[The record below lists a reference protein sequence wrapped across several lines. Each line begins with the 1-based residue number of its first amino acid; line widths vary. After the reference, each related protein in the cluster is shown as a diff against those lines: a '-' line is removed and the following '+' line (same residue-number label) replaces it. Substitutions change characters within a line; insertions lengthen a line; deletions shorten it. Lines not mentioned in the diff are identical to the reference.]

1 MREFKRTD
9 FSNGSS
15 FAKRVNDRWIFLFVY
30 PVIALLSVHI
40 GNDNTFQEL
49 VYMPSYYSDL
59 LLAFS
64 CVYGLGWYYRWL
76 FFRLWQKFDKEML
89 MHKRIMTRITFG
101 VVLPVIGI
109 IGLELLYLIFLLDIP
124 IRTSSVFYLE
134 LPVAVT
140 FCIALNLLYY
150 LLYFR
155 EHNLE
160 LKQHLQQQ
168 KKGTPE
174 TEEKHKKD
182 FVVNRG
188 ARAFPV
194 SEEHTAYFL
203 VFEKSTFLVTADNKR
218 YLIDSTLDQL
228 AKVVHPKR
236 FFRLNRQIIAS
247 KKSILSYSHTDTRRL
262 SIEISPAPGIQVFV
276 SKTRSSRFIHWLNPE

>member
-1 MREFKRTD
+1 MRKFKRSG
-9 FSNGSS
+9 FSNASGS
-15 FAKRVNDRWIFLFVY
+15 AKRVDDRWIFLFVY

-40 GNDNTFQEL
+40 GNDNTFQAL
-49 VYMPSYYSDL
+49 VHMPSYYSDL

-76 FFRLWQKFDKEML
+76 FFRLGQKFDREML
-89 MHKRIMTRITFG
+89 VHKRIMIQILLG
-101 VVLPVIGI
+101 VVFPVTGI

-134 LPVAVT
+134 LPVVST
-140 FCIALNLLYY
+140 FCIALNLLYN

-160 LKQHLQQQ
+160 LQQHLEQQ
-168 KKGTPE
+168 KKATPE
-174 TEEKHKKD
+174 TEERQKKD
-182 FVVNRG
+182 FIVNLG
-188 ARAFPV
+188 ARAFPI

-203 VFEKSTFLVTADNKR
+203 VSEKSTFLVTKDNKR

-228 AKVVHPKR
+228 SKMVRPER
-236 FFRLNRQIIAS
+236 FYRINRQIIAS
-247 KKSILSYSHTDTRRL
+247 RRSILSYSHTDTRKLR
-262 SIEISPAPGIQVFV
+262 IEISPAPGIKAFV
-276 SKTRSSRFIHWLNPE
+276 SKTRSSRFIRWFSQG

>member
-1 MREFKRTD
+1 MRGFKRSGI
-9 FSNGSS
+9 SNGSS
-15 FAKRVNDRWIFLFVY
+15 SVKRVNDWWIFLFVY

-49 VYMPSYYSDL
+49 VHMPSYYSDL

-76 FFRLWQKFDKEML
+76 FFRLGQKFDREML
-89 MHKRIMTRITFG
+89 MSKRIISRIFLG
-101 VVLPVIGI
+101 VVFPVAGI

-124 IRTSSVFYLE
+124 LRTSSVFYLE
-134 LPVAVT
+134 LPVVST

-160 LKQHLQQQ
+160 LKRHLEQQ
-168 KKGTPE
+168 KKAIPDS
-174 TEEKHKKD
+174 EEKHKED
-182 FVVNRG
+182 FIVNLG

-194 SEEHTAYFL
+194 SEENTAYFL
-203 VFEKSTFLVTADNKR
+203 VSEKSSFLVTADNKR
-218 YLIDSTLDQL
+218 YLINSTMDQL
-228 AKVVHPKR
+228 SKMVHPER
-236 FFRLNRQIIAS
+236 FFRINRQIIAS
-247 KKSILSYSHTDTRRL
+247 RRSILSYSHTDTRKLR
-262 SIEISPAPGIQVFV
+262 IEISPAPGIKAFV
-276 SKTRSSRFIHWLNPE
+276 SKTRSSRFIRWFNQG